1 MPGPAGR
8 LQRKFI
14 AMSLKKRL
22 LVFVSILI
30 AITIGL
36 LAILSYQRMRS
47 EILAGVEE
55 ELNAAISGNRRAIAQ
70 WLAQRRDVIT
80 AAASRAGEVDEPR
93 PALIQGKEAGRFEQT
108 FAGYADKRML
118 YHLADKRPP
127 EGYDP
132 TARPWYKLA
141 NEAKATVVTAP
152 YVFASTKKLGITV
165 ASPILRQGQQVG
177 VTGGDVVLE
186 EVTAVVAGIRLRG
199 NGFAFLA
206 TRDGKIVAHP
216 KADAVLKPVAEIM
229 PGFDAAQLGR
239 ASDDTRLQEMQID
252 GRTAYV
258 DLSPVPGSDWVLGSV
273 IDKETILSPLNSLI
287 ATLTIAG
294 LIIGIGGVLFASYAL
309 ARLLGGVT
317 RLRDALLEISSG
329 QGDLTRRLSADSGD
343 EIGQTAEAFN
353 RFIDSLRKMFI
364 EVRENADTLH
374 AGLSSLNDLTRKVSA
389 DSERQA
395 EASSSTAA
403 TIEQITVSINHIAD
417 NASSG
422 EEIAMQTGH
431 VSRQSAEAVTALAA
445 GIRHIASE
453 VEQLSTTLGGLGQR
467 STEMNAIIGVIRD
480 IADQTNLLALNAAIE
495 AARAGEA
502 GRGFAV
508 VADEVRKLAERTAK
522 ATVEIGSL
530 IESTHGE
537 IQSALSGMSQTQG
550 SVQAGVASSQAVASQ
565 IGNIQN
571 DVARVVSS
579 IRDIADATRE
589 QSAATT
595 EMARAAET
603 ANRMSMDTD
612 QAVQSAT
619 QTVTQLSG
627 LSQRLNELVGR
638 FRL

>member
-1 MPGPAGR
+1 
-8 LQRKFI
+8 
-14 AMSLKKRL
+14 MSLKKRL
-22 LVFVSILI
+22 LLFVSVLI

-36 LAILSYQRMRS
+36 LASLSYQRMRS
-47 EILAGVEE
+47 EILAGVED
-55 ELNAAISGNRRAIAQ
+55 ELNAAISGNRHAIAQ
-70 WLAQRRDVIT
+70 WLAQRRDVI
-80 AAASRAGEVDEPR
+80 AAAATRAGEVDEPR
-93 PALIQGKEAGRFEQT
+93 PALTQGKEAGRFEQT

-141 NEAKATVVTAP
+141 SEARATVVTAP

-165 ASPILRQGQQVG
+165 ASPILRQGQQIG
-177 VTGGDVVLE
+177 VAGGDVVLE
-186 EVTAVVAGIRLRG
+186 EVTTVVAGIRLRG
-199 NGFAFLA
+199 NGLAFLA

-216 KADAVLKPVAEIM
+216 KADAVLKPVGDIM
-229 PGFDAAQLGR
+229 PGFDTAQLAQ
-239 ASDDTRLQEMQID
+239 ASDNTRLQEMQID

-287 ATLTIAG
+287 ATLSIAG
-294 LIIGIGGVLFASYAL
+294 LLIGIGGVLFASYAL
-309 ARLLGGVT
+309 DRLLAGVT
-317 RLRDALLEISSG
+317 RLRDALLEISTG
-329 QGDLTRRLSADSGD
+329 QGDLTRRLDADSSD

-353 RFIDSLRKMFI
+353 RFIDSLRQMFI
-364 EVRENADTLH
+364 EVREDADTLH
-374 AGLSSLNDLTRKVSA
+374 AELSSLNDLTRKVSA

-422 EEIAMQTGH
+422 EAIAVQTGQ
-431 VSRQSAEAVTALAA
+431 VSRQSAEAVTALAT
-445 GIRHIASE
+445 GIRHIASD
-453 VEQLSTTLGGLGQR
+453 VEKLSTTLGGLGQR

-495 AARAGEA
+495 AARAGEQ

-537 IQSALSGMSQTQG
+537 IQSALSGMSQTQH
-550 SVQAGVASSQAVASQ
+550 SVHAGVESSNVVASQ
-565 IGNIQN
+565 IGSIQT
-571 DVARVVSS
+571 DVARLIES

-595 EMARAAET
+595 DMARAAEL

-612 QAVQSAT
+612 EAVQSAT
-619 QTVTQLSG
+619 QTVNQLSA
-627 LSQRLNELVGR
+627 LSQGLNALVGR

>member
-1 MPGPAGR
+1 
-8 LQRKFI
+8 
-14 AMSLKKRL
+14 MSLKKRL
-22 LVFVSILI
+22 LLFVSVLI

-36 LAILSYQRMRS
+36 LASLSYQRMRS
-47 EILAGVEE
+47 EILAGVED
-55 ELNAAISGNRRAIAQ
+55 ELNAAISGNRHAIAQ
-70 WLAQRRDVIT
+70 WLAQRRDVI
-80 AAASRAGEVDEPR
+80 AAAAARAGEVDEPR
-93 PALIQGKEAGRFEQT
+93 PALIQGKEGGRFEQT

-141 NEAKATVVTAP
+141 GEARATVVTAP

-165 ASPILRQGQQVG
+165 ASPILRQGQQIG
-177 VTGGDVVLE
+177 VAGGDVVLE
-186 EVTAVVAGIRLRG
+186 EVSSVVAGIRLRG
-199 NGFAFLA
+199 NGLAFLA

-216 KADAVLKPVAEIM
+216 KADAVLKPVGDIM
-229 PGFDAAQLGR
+229 PGFDTTQLAR
-239 ASDDTRLQEMQID
+239 ASDHTRLQEMQID

-287 ATLTIAG
+287 ATLSIAG
-294 LIIGIGGVLFASYAL
+294 LAIAIGGMLFASYAL
-309 ARLLGGVT
+309 NRLLGGVT
-317 RLRDALLEISSG
+317 RLRDALLEISTG
-329 QGDLTRRLSADSGD
+329 QGDLTRRLNADSPD

-353 RFIDSLRKMFI
+353 RFIDSLRQMFI
-364 EVRENADTLH
+364 EVRADADTLH
-374 AGLSSLNDLTRKVSA
+374 AGLSSLNDLTRQVSA

-422 EEIAMQTGH
+422 EAIAVQTGQ
-431 VSRQSAEAVTALAA
+431 VSRQSAEAVTALAS
-445 GIRHIASE
+445 GIRHIESE
-453 VEQLSTTLGGLGQR
+453 VEKLSTTLGGLGRR

-537 IQSALSGMSQTQG
+537 IQSALSGMSQTQS
-550 SVQAGVASSQAVASQ
+550 SVHAGVASSTAVA
-565 IGNIQN
+565 
-571 DVARVVSS
+571 
-579 IRDIADATRE
+579 
-589 QSAATT
+589 
-595 EMARAAET
+595 
-603 ANRMSMDTD
+603 
-612 QAVQSAT
+612 
-619 QTVTQLSG
+619 
-627 LSQRLNELVGR
+627 
-638 FRL
+638 

>member
-1 MPGPAGR
+1 
-8 LQRKFI
+8 
-14 AMSLKKRL
+14 MSLKKRL
-22 LVFVSILI
+22 LVFVSVLI

-36 LAILSYQRMRS
+36 LASLSYQRMRS
-47 EILAGVEE
+47 EILAGVED
-55 ELNAAISGNRRAIAQ
+55 ELNAAISGNRHAIAQ
-70 WLAQRRDVIT
+70 WLTQRRDVI
-80 AAASRAGEVDEPR
+80 AAAAARAGEVDEPR

-118 YHLADKRPP
+118 YHLTDKRPP

-141 NEAKATVVTAP
+141 GEARATVVTAP

-165 ASPILRQGQQVG
+165 ASPILRQGQQIG
-177 VTGGDVVLE
+177 VAGGDVVLE
-186 EVTAVVAGIRLRG
+186 EVSSVVAGIRLRG
-199 NGFAFLA
+199 NGLAFLA

-216 KADAVLKPVAEIM
+216 KADAVLKPVGEIM
-229 PGFDAAQLGR
+229 PGFDTAQLAL
-239 ASDDTRLQEMQID
+239 ASDNTRLQEMQID

-287 ATLTIAG
+287 ATLSIAG
-294 LIIGIGGVLFASYAL
+294 LAIGLGGVLFASYAL
-309 ARLLGGVT
+309 NRLLGGVT
-317 RLRDALLEISSG
+317 RLRDALLEISTG
-329 QGDLTRRLSADSGD
+329 QGDLTRRLNVDSSD

-374 AGLSSLNDLTRKVSA
+374 AELSSLNDLTRKVSA

-422 EEIAMQTGH
+422 EAIAVQTGR
-431 VSRQSAEAVTALAA
+431 VSRQSAEAVTALAT

-453 VEQLSTTLGGLGQR
+453 VEQLSSTLGGLGRR

-537 IQSALSGMSQTQG
+537 IQSALSGMSQTQR
-550 SVQAGVASSQAVASQ
+550 SVHAGVESSHAVASQ
-565 IGNIQN
+565 IGSIQT
-571 DVARVVSS
+571 DVASLIES

-595 EMARAAET
+595 DMARAAEL

-612 QAVQSAT
+612 EAVQSAT
-619 QTVTQLSG
+619 RTVNQLSA
-627 LSQRLNELVGR
+627 LSQRLNALVGR
-638 FRL
+638 FLL

>member
-1 MPGPAGR
+1 
-8 LQRKFI
+8 
-14 AMSLKKRL
+14 MSLKKRL
-22 LVFVSILI
+22 LVFVSVLI

-36 LAILSYQRMRS
+36 LASLSYQRMRS
-47 EILAGVEE
+47 EILAGVED
-55 ELNAAISGNRRAIAQ
+55 ELNAAISGNRHAIAQ
-70 WLAQRRDVIT
+70 WLTQRRDAI
-80 AAASRAGEVDEPR
+80 AAVATRASEVDEPR
-93 PALIQGKEAGRFEQT
+93 PALTQGKEAGHFEQS

-118 YHLADKRPP
+118 YHPADKRPP
-127 EGYDP
+127 EAYDP

-141 NEAKATVVTAP
+141 SEARTTVVTAP

-165 ASPILRQGQQVG
+165 ASPILRQGQQIG
-177 VTGGDVVLE
+177 VAGGDVVLE
-186 EVTAVVAGIRLRG
+186 EVTTVVAGIRLRG
-199 NGFAFLA
+199 NGLAFLA

-216 KADAVLKPVAEIM
+216 KADAVLKPVGEIM
-229 PGFDAAQLGR
+229 PGFDTAQLAL
-239 ASDDTRLQEMQID
+239 ASDNTRLQEMQID

-273 IDKETILSPLNSLI
+273 NDKETILSPLNSLI
-287 ATLTIAG
+287 ATLSIAG
-294 LIIGIGGVLFASYAL
+294 LLIGIGGVLFASYAL
-309 ARLLGGVT
+309 DRLLGGVT
-317 RLRDALLEISSG
+317 RLRDALLEISTG
-329 QGDLTRRLSADSGD
+329 QGDLTRRLDADSSD

-364 EVRENADTLH
+364 EVREDADTLH
-374 AGLSSLNDLTRKVSA
+374 AELSSLNDLTRKVSA

-422 EEIAMQTGH
+422 EGIAVQTGQ
-431 VSRQSAEAVTALAA
+431 VSRQSAEAVTALAT

-453 VEQLSTTLGGLGQR
+453 VEKLSTTLGGLGQR

-537 IQSALSGMSQTQG
+537 IQSALSGMSQTQK
-550 SVQAGVASSQAVASQ
+550 SVHTGVESSNAVASQ
-565 IGNIQN
+565 IGNIQT
-571 DVARVVSS
+571 DVARLIES

-595 EMARAAET
+595 DMARAAEI

-612 QAVQSAT
+612 EAVQSAT
-619 QTVTQLSG
+619 RTVNQLSA
-627 LSQRLNELVGR
+627 LSQRLNALVGR